1 MGENYLANMNIKFTI
16 EYKGSNYSGW
26 QIQKNQSTIQGELK
40 KAFQILFPNQIINI
54 IGSGRTD
61 SGVHATGQVASL
73 FLSGKIELDKIFK
86 SINGIIPNDIHIK
99 KYKEVD
105 SKFNARHSAKY
116 RTYKYYIRDQFSPFH
131 HGTAWYI
138 NNIIDYSLLEECAY
152 LLKGNH
158 DFSSLSKNNPDII
171 NKKCFIYESFWQK
184 CNNELIY
191 TIKANRFL
199 HHMVRFIV
207 GTSIEVARSKLM
219 INDFLKMINNSSSK
233 FPMCAPPKGLFL
245 SEVLYD

>member
-1 MGENYLANMNIKFTI
+1 MNIKFII
-16 EYKGSNYSGW
+16 EYKGTNYSGW

-40 KAFQILFPNQIINI
+40 KAFQILFPNQKINI

-73 FLSGKIELDKIFK
+73 FLTENIELDKIFK

-99 KYKEVD
+99 KYEEID

-116 RTYKYYIRDQFSPFH
+116 RIYKYYIRDQFSPFH
-131 HGTAWYI
+131 HDTAWHI
-138 NNIIDYSLLEECAY
+138 NNIIDYSLLEECAH

-219 INDFLKMINNSSSK
+219 IDDFREMINNNSSK

>member
-1 MGENYLANMNIKFTI
+1 MNIKFII
-16 EYKGSNYSGW
+16 EYKGTNYSGW
-26 QIQKNQSTIQGELK
+26 QIQKNQNTIQGELK
-40 KAFQILFPNQIINI
+40 KAFQILFPNQNINI

-73 FLSGKIELDKIFK
+73 VLSENIELDKIFK

-99 KYKEVD
+99 QYKEVD
-105 SKFNARHSAKY
+105 LEFNARHSAKY
-116 RTYKYYIRDQFSPFH
+116 RMYKYYIRDKFSPFH
-131 HGTAWYI
+131 HDTAWHI
-138 NNIIDYSLLEECAY
+138 NNIIDYSSLEECAH

-158 DFSSLSKNNPDII
+158 DFSALSKNNPDII

-184 CNNELIY
+184 YNNELIY

-207 GTSIEVARSKLM
+207 GTSIEVARSRL
-219 INDFLKMINNSSSK
+219 ITDEFLKMINNSSSK

>member
-1 MGENYLANMNIKFTI
+1 MNIKFII
-16 EYKGSNYSGW
+16 EYKGTNYSGW
-26 QIQKNQSTIQGELK
+26 QIQKNQNTIQGELK
-40 KAFQILFPNQIINI
+40 KAFQILFPNQNINI

-73 FLSGKIELDKIFK
+73 VLSENIELDKIFK

-99 KYKEVD
+99 QYKEVD
-105 SKFNARHSAKY
+105 LEFNARHSAKY
-116 RTYKYYIRDQFSPFH
+116 RMYKYYIRDKFSPFH
-131 HGTAWYI
+131 HDTAWHI
-138 NNIIDYSLLEECAY
+138 NNIIDYSSLEECAH

-158 DFSSLSKNNPDII
+158 DFSALSKNNPDII

-184 CNNELIY
+184 YNNELIY

>member
-1 MGENYLANMNIKFTI
+1 MNIKFII
-16 EYKGSNYSGW
+16 EYKGTNYSGW
-26 QIQKNQSTIQGELK
+26 QIQKKQHTIQGELK
-40 KAFQILFPNQIINI
+40 KAFQILFPNHDINI

-61 SGVHATGQVASL
+61 SGVHAIGQVASL
-73 FLSGKIELDKIFK
+73 SLPENIELDKIFK
-86 SINGIIPNDIHIK
+86 SINGIIPNDICIK
-99 KYKEVD
+99 KYEKVN

-116 RTYKYYIRDQFSPFH
+116 RMYNYYIRDQFSPFH
-131 HGTAWYI
+131 HDTAWHI
-138 NNIIDYSLLEECAY
+138 NNIIDYSSLEECAH

-158 DFSSLSKNNPDII
+158 DFSALSKNNPAII

-184 CNNELIY
+184 YHNELIY

-207 GTSIEVARSKLM
+207 GTSIEVARSRL
-219 INDFLKMINNSSSK
+219 ITDEFLKMINNSSSK